1 MIIIIVKEYKCF
13 FGVVC
18 VGKNGCYIFGDN
30 NVIVVINI
38 KG

>member
-1 MIIIIVKEYKCF
+1 MIIIIVIEYECF

-18 VGKNGCYIFGDN
+18 VGENDCYIFGDN
-30 NVIVVINI
+30 NSIVVINI